1 MTTVYMKQNDT
12 APALTAT
19 LKDDNGTAIDLTGA
33 TVVFNMRQR
42 SDSTVKVNRGSVS
55 IVSAAAGQVSYSWQ
69 TGDTDTVGV
78 FDGEFEITHA
88 DSTIQ
93 TVPSKDYIKV
103 VIKDDLA

>member
-19 LKDDNGTAIDLTGA
+19 LKDADGVAIDLTGA

-42 SDSTVKVNRGSVS
+42 SDSSVKVNRGAVTL
-55 IVSAAAGQVSYSWQ
+55 VVAASGQVKYPWQ
-69 TGDTDTVGV
+69 AGDTDTVGV

-88 DSTIQ
+88 DTTVQ